1 MLFSALVK
9 EVSFCSGQLLQ
20 SYNWS
25 KCCECVAVG
34 YTALKEKSV
43 PTLNQV
49 QGTLRKSRRK
59 DCNNQEMGRG
69 ARKCCLGALM
79 WPLHT

>member
-1 MLFSALVK
+1 MLLSALVK
-9 EVSFCSGQLLQ
+9 KVYFCSGQLLQ

-49 QGTLRKSRRK
+49 QKTLKKKRGKN
-59 DCNNQEMGRG
+59 CNNQAMGRS
-69 ARKCCLGALM
+69 ARKYCLGALM
-79 WPLHT
+79 WLVHV